1 MKTLVLFIVVF
12 IATNCGTQKQMN
24 ESEIS
29 QKKSDNT
36 FLGVWNILS
45 IKNEKLNSN
54 NAKITFEADNHV
66 MATIGCNMHRGSFT
80 INEDKLSIGELI
92 STEKYCKDLDK
103 LETALRKELSAIT
116 HYKLDN
122 NELLLLSN
130 NTITFVLKRP

>member
-1 MKTLVLFIVVF
+1 
-12 IATNCGTQKQMN
+12 MN

-54 NAKITFEADNHV
+54 NAKITFEADNQV